1 MSNNSSIIENKIE
14 SNIKDSAS
22 SFNDMI
28 DVMNSNNSTIEKMS
42 KEMNDYDQ
50 VLDSDTFYN
59 NISDGIS
66 KMNVDIDT
74 KDDSNVEDFSNLK
87 SKYFPTWCIILI
99 LFLLFLGCIYFF
111 KMRKEKNKLKSK

>member
-1 MSNNSSIIENKIE
+1 MSNNSSIIENRIE

-99 LFLLFLGCIYFF
+99 LFLLFIGCIYFF

>member
-1 MSNNSSIIENKIE
+1 MSNNSSIIENRIE

>member
-1 MSNNSSIIENKIE
+1 MSNNSSIIENRIE

-22 SFNDMI
+22 SFNDMM